1 MVMVAE
7 ADFVVSVTDVAVT
20 VTVLGLG
27 IVVGAVYVVAVPL
40 AVDVGLKEPHDPP
53 PPQLTV
59 QVTPPFLVSLVTT
72 AVRLVVAPTASD
84 VGGVGV
90 SATEIAGAD

>member
-20 VTVLGLG
+20 VTVLGFG
-27 IVVGAVYVVAVPL
+27 IVVGAVYVVAAPL
-40 AVDVGLKEPHDPP
+40 AVVVGLKEPHDEP
-53 PPQLTV
+53 PPQATV
-59 QVTPPFLVSLVTT
+59 QVTPPFLLSLLTT

-84 VGGVGV
+84 VGG
-90 SATEIAGAD
+90 